1 MNIKRMT
8 SAIIAAVMAL
18 ALALPVLALGGM
30 EPKHV
35 TPEGYNDHD
44 YQRIVAFLDTEDE
57 NGVTNAEKLRQHYS
71 YYEMTF
77 DYSDPS
83 TWGYIMYDFPEDD
96 DIFYFGF
103 IWTDEPEKQLRGVS
117 LHVDGDVIP
126 LIKGTIDVSGCQAL
140 RRFGVINLELDSINA
155 SDCPALVYFTSMNSA
170 HDSINVTGCPALI
183 ELNVDY
189 NGITELDFADSVN
202 LERLEC
208 AGENIQEL
216 DISNCTHLTRINVG
230 GSPINSL
237 DVSGC
242 TELET
247 LWCGDTNLTE
257 LAVAGLSSLSFL
269 DCMNCNIDVLDL
281 TGCTALSNLLCRGTR
296 LTRLD
301 LSDCPELP
309 FDLIETVGS
318 GTIGYYRYYH
328 NDTNLYAVPD
338 EGVEFLGWSDD
349 HGVFSENPHVTQND
363 TDSDHVCASFGF
375 NIIFP
380 GDANCDG
387 TVGIDDALFTLR
399 VGIGLTAL
407 PDGLLNVLD
416 VNEDG
421 EVTLTDALTILRMA
435 MGLAG

>member
-8 SAIIAAVMAL
+8 SAILAAVMAL
-18 ALALPVLALGGM
+18 ALALPALALGGTQ
-30 EPKHV
+30 PKYA

-96 DIFYFGF
+96 DIFYYGF

-117 LHVDGDVIP
+117 LDLDGDIIP
-126 LIKGTIDVSGCQAL
+126 VIKGTIDVSGCRAL
-140 RRFGVINLELDSINA
+140 RRFGAINLDLDSINA
-155 SDCPALVYFTSMNSA
+155 SDCPALVYFTSLDSA
-170 HDSINVTGCPALI
+170 HDAINVTGCPALKQ
-183 ELNVDY
+183 LGLGY
-189 NGITELDFADSVN
+189 NGITEIDFSDSVD
-202 LERLEC
+202 LEYLSC
-208 AGENIQEL
+208 AGENVREL
-216 DISNCTHLTRINVG
+216 DISNCPHLKYINVG
-230 GSPINSL
+230 GSAIESL
-237 DVSGC
+237 NVSGC
-242 TELET
+242 TGLET
-247 LWCGDTNLTE
+247 LMCGYSNLTE
-257 LAVAGLSSLSFL
+257 LSVAGLSSLTYLECTDSH
-269 DCMNCNIDVLDL
+269 IETLDL
-281 TGCTALSNLLCRGTR
+281 TGCTALSDLLCRGNR

-318 GTIGYYRYYH
+318 GTIGYYRYIGAA
-328 NDTNLYAVPD
+328 NLYAVPD

-387 TVGIDDALFTLR
+387 TIGIDDALYTLR
-399 VGIGLTAL
+399 VSMGLTEL
-407 PDGLLNVLD
+407 PEDLLYILD

-421 EVTLTDALTILRMA
+421 SVTLTDALMILRIA
-435 MGLAG
+435 MGLA